1 MAVNES
7 RSMNRDLVRGAG
19 DGKFKSLTPSRGGEV
34 DPTSATIRKQVL
46 QMQYNIQ
53 QAEGFPNYEPHLKG

>member
-7 RSMNRDLVRGAG
+7 RSMNMDLVRGAG

-34 DPTSATIRKQVL
+34 DPTSATVRQSEL

-53 QAEGFPNYEPHLKG
+53 TAPGFPLPGPHLQ

>member
-19 DGKFKSLTPSRGGEV
+19 DGKFKSLTPDRGGVV
-34 DPTSATIRKQVL
+34 DPTSATIRKETL

-53 QAEGFPNYEPHLKG
+53 EAPGFPNYESHLR